1 MGRGEPTYDLRELQR
16 LIGQGRISSQI
27 SRAAVDGA
35 SALDLDD
42 EAIVDAVLT
51 LESGHFYKSMEAE
64 KCPGLWQDVYH
75 VSYRGTWLYIKLQ
88 LLPDGRAAVVQFKER

>member
-51 LESGHFYKSMEAE
+51 LEAAHFYKSMEAE
-64 KCPGLWQDVYH
+64 KCLGLWQDVYH
-75 VSYRGTWLYIKLQ
+75 VSYCGTWLYIKLQ